1 MFYDNFVRQAVK
13 MGLSPS
19 AAAEQMGFKRSA
31 LSRWKNGAEPRGYTL
46 ERIASFFG
54 CTVKELVTGEVVED
68 DLRELRQALRDRPEL
83 RGLMDASLKL
93 PASRVYEM
101 MALLSRWEEEKND

>member
-1 MFYDNFVRQAVK
+1 MFYDNFVKYSVK

-31 LSRWKNGAEPRGYTL
+31 LSRWKNGSEPRGYTL
-46 ERIASFFG
+46 EKMAAFFG
-54 CTVKELVTGEVVED
+54 CTVRELVSGEVAED

-83 RGLMDASLKL
+83 RGLMDATMKL